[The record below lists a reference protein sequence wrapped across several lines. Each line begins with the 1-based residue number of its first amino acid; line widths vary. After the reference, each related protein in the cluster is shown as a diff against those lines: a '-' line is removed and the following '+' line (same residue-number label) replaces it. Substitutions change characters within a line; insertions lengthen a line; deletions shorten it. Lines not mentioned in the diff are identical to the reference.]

1 MTGLSGY
8 GDPCEIAKTACA
20 SSAIKTQSFLFK
32 IISEQNLYIDTWF
45 STFKIMKEKLSL
57 LKELIKLAQCDQK
70 VREQEYEFL
79 LTIARSLE
87 VRKDDFDALFEKY
100 IEFTPPES
108 EFERILQ
115 FHRLVLLMNVDQDT
129 SDSEIEFIKDIG
141 IRIGL
146 NPLATNRVL
155 NEMNKYPDKVI
166 PPDKLIAIFKEQY
179 N

>member
-1 MTGLSGY
+1 
-8 GDPCEIAKTACA
+8 
-20 SSAIKTQSFLFK
+20 
-32 IISEQNLYIDTWF
+32 LYIEKWF

-57 LKELIKLAQCDQK
+57 LTELIKLAQCDQK

-87 VRKDDFDALFEKY
+87 VSKDDFDALFKKY

-115 FHRLVLLMNVDQDT
+115 FHRLVLLMNVDQET

-155 NEMNKYPDKVI
+155 AEMDRYPEKVI
-166 PPDKLIAIFKEQY
+166 PPDKLIEIFKEQY